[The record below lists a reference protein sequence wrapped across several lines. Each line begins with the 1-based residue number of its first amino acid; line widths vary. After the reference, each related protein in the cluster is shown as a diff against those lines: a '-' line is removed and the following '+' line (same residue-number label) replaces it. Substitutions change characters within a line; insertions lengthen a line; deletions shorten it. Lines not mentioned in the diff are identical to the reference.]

1 MKKDESFFISL
12 FKKKSNTDI
21 ETKEQQLKNYNEEKV
36 ENKKENE
43 WFQEYE
49 VIYKSYGLEW

>member
-49 VIYKSYGLEW
+49 VIYQSYGLEW

>member
-12 FKKKSNTDI
+12 FKKKSNADI

-49 VIYKSYGLEW
+49 VIYQSYGLEW